1 MVMLD
6 VVYSSV
12 IEQKIEKKKK
22 KLSNLDKKLINEI
35 KKKFYMEKWIL
46 NSSDFLDL
54 NKFDLKIESLNS
66 IFDGKKCC
74 IEV

>member
-35 KKKFYMEKWIL
+35 KKNMKWKNEFRIL
-46 NSSDFLDL
+46 AIFLTL
-54 NKFDLKIESLNS
+54 VSL
-66 IFDGKKCC
+66 I
-74 IEV
+74 

>member
-12 IEQKIEKKKK
+12 IEQKIAKKKK

-35 KKKFYMEKWIL
+35 KKNMKWKNEFRIL
-46 NSSDFLDL
+46 AIFLTL
-54 NKFDLKIESLNS
+54 ISL
-66 IFDGKKCC
+66 I
-74 IEV
+74 

>member
-35 KKKFYMEKWIL
+35 KKNMKWKNELRIL
-46 NSSDFLDL
+46 AIFLTL
-54 NKFDLKIESLNS
+54 ISL
-66 IFDGKKCC
+66 I
-74 IEV
+74 